1 MKNVNISQIDTIFSN
16 GSYPIEFL
24 LYYQEKIKTGKI
36 RSALKKLVSDF
47 WPLFGEYDDG
57 KICFKKYTETNCF
70 EEQII
75 NGDFCTDESPD
86 HIYDKYYRINPNDPN
101 KMFHLSIL
109 QFNNGTVLI
118 PKMNHLA
125 GDGFS
130 YFYFLSVLAAVSR
143 EASIPFKKYF
153 IRSLYKPHHQRT
165 ILKKFRFED
174 IGLKPL
180 PAAEK
185 FRIET
190 EELSKTAIRDIIKQV
205 AVETGLQV
213 STNDILT
220 TMVLKKSVENQADL
234 PGQNFQ
240 LTIPIDVRG
249 KLKEYGSKFFGNGIM
264 LHQLDNQIVDI
275 QKSGLPELAVRI
287 RKSMPEINREY
298 YLNYLTELENRI
310 ADKKTEKLKP
320 FDPNQGCLVTN
331 LSRLPSNKLNFGS
344 GNPDFIFLL
353 TVEKNSAAILGDK
366 ENFIIRLVY

>member
-1 MKNVNISQIDTIFSN
+1 MKKLNISPIDAIFSN
-16 GSYPIEFL
+16 GYYPIEFM
-24 LYYQEKIKTGKI
+24 LYYREKIKTREV
-36 RSALKKLVSDF
+36 RSALKNLVSNF
-47 WPLFGEYDDG
+47 WPLFGEYDNG
-57 KICFKKYTETNCF
+57 LIYFKKYIEKSCF

-75 NGDFCTDESPD
+75 NGDFSKDESPN
-86 HIYDKYYRINPNDPN
+86 HIYDKYCRINPGDPN

-109 QFNNGTVLI
+109 QYNNGTVLI

-125 GDGFS
+125 GDGYS

-143 EASIPFKKYF
+143 EGSVSFKKYF

-165 ILKKFRFED
+165 ILKKFSFKD
-174 IGLKPL
+174 TGFKPL
-180 PAAEK
+180 LIAEK

-190 EELSKTAIRDIIKQV
+190 EELSKTAIREIIKQV
-205 AVETGLQV
+205 AVETGQQV

-220 TMVLKKSVENQADL
+220 AMILKKSVEKQACL
-234 PGQNFQ
+234 TGENFQ

-249 KLKEYGSKFFGNGIM
+249 KVKEYGSKFFGNGIM
-264 LHQLDNQIVDI
+264 LHQLDNQIGDI
-275 QKSGLPELAVRI
+275 QKSGLPDLAVRI

-298 YLNYLTELENRI
+298 YLKYLTGLEDLIIN
-310 ADKKTEKLKP
+310 KEMEKLRP

-331 LSRLPSNKLNFGS
+331 LSRLPSTKLDFGS

-366 ENFIIRLVY
+366 ESFIIRLIY

>member
-1 MKNVNISQIDTIFSN
+1 MKKVNISQIDTIFAN

-24 LYYQEKIKTGKI
+24 LYYREKIKTEKI
-36 RSALKKLVSDF
+36 RSALKKLASDF
-47 WPLFGEYDDG
+47 WPLFGEYDNG
-57 KICFKKYTETNCF
+57 KICYKKYGETNCF

-75 NGDFCTDESPD
+75 NGDFSKDEPPD
-86 HIYDKYYRINPNDPN
+86 HIYNKYYRINPGDPN
-101 KMFHLSIL
+101 KMFHLSVL
-109 QFNNGTVLI
+109 QYNNGTVLI

-125 GDGFS
+125 GDGYS

-143 EASIPFKKYF
+143 VASISFKKYF
-153 IRSLYKPHHQRT
+153 ISSLYKPHHLRT
-165 ILKKFRFED
+165 ILKKFSFED
-174 IGLKPL
+174 IGLEPL

-185 FRIET
+185 FKIET
-190 EELSKTAIRDIIKQV
+190 EELSKTAIRDIIKRV
-205 AVETGLQV
+205 AVETGQQV

-220 TMVLKKSVENQADL
+220 AMILKKSVANQVNLA
-234 PGQNFQ
+234 GENFQ

-249 KLKEYGSKFFGNGIM
+249 KIKEYGSKFFGNGIM
-264 LHQLDNQIVDI
+264 LHQLDNQTADI

-298 YLNYLTELENRI
+298 YINYLTGLENRI

-320 FDPNQGCLVTN
+320 FDPASGCLVTN
-331 LSRLPSNKLNFGS
+331 LSRLPVTKLDFGS

-366 ENFIIRLVY
+366 ENFIIRLVN